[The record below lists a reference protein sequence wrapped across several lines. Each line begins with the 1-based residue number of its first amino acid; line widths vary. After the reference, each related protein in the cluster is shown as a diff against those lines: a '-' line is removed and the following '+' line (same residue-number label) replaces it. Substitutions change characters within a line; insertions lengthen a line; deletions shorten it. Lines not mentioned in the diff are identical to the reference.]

1 MKKLILSALL
11 AFASLNTPLLAQTFE
26 IEGHRGSRGL
36 MPENTIEAFKKELS
50 AFFEEVPQM
59 ILTSAENQLGKD
71 DVLGL
76 IHHINE
82 NFVVPEDYKVFE

>member
-1 MKKLILSALL
+1 MA
-11 AFASLNTPLLAQTFE
+11 
-26 IEGHRGSRGL
+26 
-36 MPENTIEAFKKELS
+36 AFKKELS